1 MLIAAIFKSTYYY
14 TLAFSPQQHQ
24 HGNKDTQAL
33 KQGLLPPSLGKMKS
47 PSATS
52 SSPPRPP
59 RKSLTLQ
66 KAEKVWLLSI
76 LLRNMSS
83 RMSATAGTG
92 TVTFFYYV
100 MQNDN
105 IRRKKTS
112 IQLDHFC
119 GFFIPLARLGEQET
133 AVERPTFLFC
143 SKCEGQERQRAA
155 MQILVFGHK
164 SNALT
169 RWWCSKEIEENSL
182 F

>member
-1 MLIAAIFKSTYYY
+1 MLIAAIFKSTQYTMAFPSL
-14 TLAFSPQQHQ
+14 TLAW
-24 HGNKDTQAL
+24 
-33 KQGLLPPSLGKMKS
+33 KQGHASPLLPPSLGKMKS

-52 SSPPRPP
+52 SSLPRPP

-83 RMSATAGTG
+83 RMSATACTG

-119 GFFIPLARLGEQET
+119 GFFIPLARLGDSRE
-133 AVERPTFLFC
+133 ADISFLF
-143 SKCEGQERQRAA
+143 KVRGR
-155 MQILVFGHK
+155 
-164 SNALT
+164 
-169 RWWCSKEIEENSL
+169 EIESSHANIGFWS
-182 F
+182 

>member
-14 TLAFSPQQHQ
+14 TLAFSPQLQ

-119 GFFIPLARLGEQET
+119 GFL
-133 AVERPTFLFC
+133 FLLQ
-143 SKCEGQERQRAA
+143 GQESRRQQQRGRHFFFVQSARDRRDRE
-155 MQILVFGHK
+155 QPCKYWFLVI
-164 SNALT
+164 NLT
-169 RWWCSKEIEENSL
+169 P
-182 F
+182 

>member
-1 MLIAAIFKSTYYY
+1 MLIAAIFKSTEYTMAFPSL
-14 TLAFSPQQHQ
+14 TLAW
-24 HGNKDTQAL
+24 
-33 KQGLLPPSLGKMKS
+33 KQGHASPLLPPSLGKMKS

-52 SSPPRPP
+52 SSLPRPP

-83 RMSATAGTG
+83 RMSATACTG

-119 GFFIPLARLGEQET
+119 GFLFLLQGQET
-133 AVERPTFLFC
+133 VERPTFLFC
-143 SKCEGQERQRAA
+143 SKCEGERQRAA

>member
-1 MLIAAIFKSTYYY
+1 MLIAAIFKSTQYTMAFPSS
-14 TLAFSPQQHQ
+14 TLAW
-24 HGNKDTQAL
+24 
-33 KQGLLPPSLGKMKS
+33 KQGHASPKARLPPCLGKMKS

-52 SSPPRPP
+52 SSLPRPP

-105 IRRKKTS
+105 IRRKKNQYLVGS
-112 IQLDHFC
+112 FLW
-119 GFFIPLARLGEQET
+119 FFIPLARLGDSQRGRHFFFVQSARERDREQ
-133 AVERPTFLFC
+133 PCKYWFLV
-143 SKCEGQERQRAA
+143 
-155 MQILVFGHK
+155 I
-164 SNALT
+164 NLT
-169 RWWCSKEIEENSL
+169 P
-182 F
+182 

>member
-1 MLIAAIFKSTYYY
+1 
-14 TLAFSPQQHQ
+14 
-24 HGNKDTQAL
+24 
-33 KQGLLPPSLGKMKS
+33 MKS

-52 SSPPRPP
+52 SSLPRPP

-105 IRRKKTS
+105 IRRKKKLVS
-112 IQLDHFC
+112 SWIIF
-119 GFFIPLARLGEQET
+119 
-133 AVERPTFLFC
+133 VVFLFLLQ
-143 SKCEGQERQRAA
+143 G
-155 MQILVFGHK
+155 
-164 SNALT
+164 
-169 RWWCSKEIEENSL
+169 
-182 F
+182 